1 MIDPFKFC
9 VYKQNDSCYDIYI
22 KKLDSQGYVYK
33 GYLTSYDAVLKHIS
47 WYSDRLEIKH
57 HNTNE
62 EIITS
67 DLFWRLILSKG
78 QLSVDKKYFETWIF
92 ADKNSP
98 LDVTEFDD
106 IYPERL
112 SFSGGISKFLPLNGE
127 VVSL

>member
-9 VYKQNDSCYDIYI
+9 VYKHNDSRYDIYI
-22 KKLDSQGYVYK
+22 RKLNPQGYVFK
-33 GYLTSYDAVLKHIS
+33 GYLTSYDAVIKHIS
-47 WYSDRLEIKH
+47 WYFDRLEIKY

-78 QLSVDKKYFETWIF
+78 QLNVDKKYFETWIL
-92 ADKNSP
+92 ADKNSS

-112 SFSGGISKFLPLNGE
+112 SFSGGISKFFPLDEE

>member
-9 VYKQNDSCYDIYI
+9 VYKQNDSRYDIYI
-22 KKLDSQGYVYK
+22 KKLDGQGYVFK

-47 WYSDRLEIKH
+47 WYSDMLEIKQ

-67 DLFWRLILSKG
+67 DLFCLSKG

-106 IYPERL
+106 IYR
-112 SFSGGISKFLPLNGE
+112 
-127 VVSL
+127 

>member
-9 VYKQNDSCYDIYI
+9 VYKHNDSRYDIYI
-22 KKLDSQGYVYK
+22 KKLDGQGYVFK

-47 WYSDRLEIKH
+47 CYSDRLEIKH

-62 EIITS
+62 EIIAS

-78 QLSVDKKYFETWIF
+78 QLNVDKKYFETWIF

-98 LDVTEFDD
+98 LDVKEFDD

-112 SFSGGISKFLPLNGE
+112 SFSGGISKFFPLNGE